1 MFHFLTDILR
11 NSILITGL
19 VAVMMMMIESL
30 NIESEGMFFR
40 GLRKTK
46 IGQVVIAALL
56 GSVPGCM
63 GGFATVSLYT
73 HRMFSFGALVAMM
86 IASSGDEAFMMLAMI
101 PDKALAIFA
110 ILFVIAVIAGILTDF
125 VYGRLMGKDHAIPA
139 AAACSADLHDEDREE
154 LREHKPAERHFGRK
168 RITMFVGLAIFI
180 AALAGGMLS
189 HDHSHHY
196 PESTECHETEHLSH
210 GGEGFSIDLLS
221 EDWMNVLFAGLSVIV
236 LFVLALG
243 SDHFVEEHLWNHIVR
258 KHIPVIFAWTFG
270 VLLILGIVLRYLDIS
285 AWISGNTVLMILLA
299 TAVGLIPESGP
310 HMIFVT
316 LYAAGVVPMPVLLA
330 SCISQD
336 GHASL
341 PLLAESK
348 KSFLWAKLINCA
360 VALVAGFTALAFSS
374 FPSGNISIAGANAAR
389 EVRILSYN
397 VHACSPKGSE
407 IANYDALAELIS
419 ESGADIVSLQEL
431 DCRNQRHAEDQIQEL
446 ASRCGM
452 EGHFTRTID
461 FAGGEY
467 GIGMLFRE
475 RPLAIQELQ
484 LPGKEPRCLL
494 CVEFGN
500 AIYIATHLCLFT
512 ENQIASMNIINDY
525 ADSLTDRGKPIFI
538 AGDFNAEIDSCA
550 FSGLFHSDWIVI
562 SGDDPTF
569 PSDAPQSRIDYI
581 MMHRDSAAAGVHVA
595 GNGIYRSRQE
605 GFDVLSDHLPIYA
618 DVTLTPDK

>member
-19 VAVMMMMIESL
+19 VTVMMMMIESL

-86 IASSGDEAFMMLAMI
+86 IASSGDEAFMMMAMI

-125 VYGRLMGKDHAIPA
+125 IYGRLMGKDHAIPA
-139 AAACSADLHDEDREE
+139 STACSADLHDEDKSDRAGTGG
-154 LREHKPAERHFGRK
+154 KPAERHFGKK
-168 RITMFVGLAIFI
+168 RIAMFVGLAVFI

-189 HDHSHHY
+189 HDHSHHSSGDAY
-196 PESTECHETEHLSH
+196 NENTQICQKCHETKHLYHS
-210 GGEGFSIDLLS
+210 GEGFSIDLLS

-258 KHIPVIFAWTFG
+258 KHIPTIFAWTFG
-270 VLLILGIVLRYLDIS
+270 VLLILGIGLRYLDIS
-285 AWISGNTVLMILLA
+285 AWISDNTVLMILLA
-299 TAVGLIPESGP
+299 TAVGIIPESGP

-360 VALVAGFTALAFSS
+360 VALAAGFTALAF
-374 FPSGNISIAGANAAR
+374 
-389 EVRILSYN
+389 
-397 VHACSPKGSE
+397 
-407 IANYDALAELIS
+407 
-419 ESGADIVSLQEL
+419 
-431 DCRNQRHAEDQIQEL
+431 
-446 ASRCGM
+446 M
-452 EGHFTRTID
+452 
-461 FAGGEY
+461 
-467 GIGMLFRE
+467 
-475 RPLAIQELQ
+475 
-484 LPGKEPRCLL
+484 
-494 CVEFGN
+494 
-500 AIYIATHLCLFT
+500 
-512 ENQIASMNIINDY
+512 
-525 ADSLTDRGKPIFI
+525 
-538 AGDFNAEIDSCA
+538 
-550 FSGLFHSDWIVI
+550 
-562 SGDDPTF
+562 
-569 PSDAPQSRIDYI
+569 
-581 MMHRDSAAAGVHVA
+581 
-595 GNGIYRSRQE
+595 
-605 GFDVLSDHLPIYA
+605 
-618 DVTLTPDK
+618 